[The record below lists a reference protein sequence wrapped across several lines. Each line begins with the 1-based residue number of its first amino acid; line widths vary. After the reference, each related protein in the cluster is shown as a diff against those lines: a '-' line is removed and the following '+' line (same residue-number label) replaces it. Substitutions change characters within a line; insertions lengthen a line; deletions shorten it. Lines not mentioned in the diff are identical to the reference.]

1 MGRRWCDVT
10 VETADGKRHTI
21 TVLARSVYW
30 AANEFYSRSLSP
42 KMGESLPALSDDT
55 VFEVRALYRVEHK
68 RLRPGRT
75 QLPLGRWGMKRSA
88 APERKVADEGR
99 DCHRE

>member
-68 RLRPGRT
+68 RLRAWANAIAAREMGNENKRRT
-75 QLPLGRWGMKRSA
+75 GA
-88 APERKVADEGR
+88 
-99 DCHRE
+99 